1 MTISKYSSIHKIP
14 KKSVKSKNIST
25 DQKVDQMVYARPP
38 NKKAGGGG
46 ALRHLIGLIGRSVY
60 HF

>member
-25 DQKVDQMVYARPP
+25 DQKVDQMIYMLDHQIKRRRER
-38 NKKAGGGG
+38 GGR
-46 ALRHLIGLIGRSVY
+46 ALYVILLA
-60 HF
+60 